1 MPRLYIKK
9 LIPAK
14 TYVDGALKLLQRNLE
29 YINRAPYNLGYC
41 HNDGHISGDCWCINP
56 KVMVWSIGIGKPVW
70 ENKTPG
76 FYYYTD
82 GINATGLPDWDGQS
96 ILNGYCED
104 ISFKKMLSENIA
116 PALLLNANATHMGAY
131 IGEFTI
137 DGKTYN
143 VSEFTPASGISPYMH
158 SYIDENGGRY
168 THKGGRLI
176 SRWARAG
183 KMVGIIDY
191 TDKGEIMPTP
201 QPDHPWSIDN
211 VAVYMMRGSI
221 PDGTGVPQGIDNRRS
236 FFAEYGYSA
245 EEVQAAQDIV
255 NEVYKR
261 HEIDKLA
268 CDLAM
273 RFIAKEAGDGVTIR
287 QQWVAEHYPD
297 YDTEKL
303 FRKTQD
309 KVNEYLDY

>member
-1 MPRLYIKK
+1 MRYIKK

-14 TYVDGALKLLQRNLE
+14 TYVEGALKLLQRNLE

-104 ISFKKMLSENIA
+104 ISFKKMLSDKIA
-116 PALLLNANATHMGAY
+116 PALLLNGNATHMGAY
-131 IGEFTI
+131 IGEFQMH
-137 DGKTYN
+137 GNTYN
-143 VSEFTPASGISPYMH
+143 VTEFTPASGISPYMH
-158 SYIDENGGRY
+158 SYVDENGGRY
-168 THKGGRLI
+168 TCKGGRLI

-201 QPDHPWSIDN
+201 QPSKPYSIDN
-211 VAVYMMRGSI
+211 LAVHIMRGDFGSGEARKDAI
-221 PDGTGVPQGIDNRRS
+221 KKLGYTD
-236 FFAEYGYSA
+236 AEI
-245 EEVQAAQDIV
+245 QKAQDIV
-255 NEVYKR
+255 NAVYAKK
-261 HEIDKLA
+261 DLDVLA
-268 CDLAM
+268 CSLAM
-273 RFIAKEAGDGVTIR
+273 KFISGEAGDGVTMRR
-287 QQWVAEHYPD
+287 QWIADNYPK
-297 YDTEKL
+297 YDTETL

-309 KVNEYLDY
+309 KVNDYLS